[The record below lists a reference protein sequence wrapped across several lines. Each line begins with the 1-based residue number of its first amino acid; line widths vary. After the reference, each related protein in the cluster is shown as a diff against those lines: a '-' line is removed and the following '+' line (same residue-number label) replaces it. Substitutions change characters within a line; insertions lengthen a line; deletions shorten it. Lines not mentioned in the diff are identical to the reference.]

1 MLLHGSRIS
10 LARLK
15 SIKQETVGKS
25 DPINHMITPYHLN
38 APTLNNL
45 HSILAEGAE
54 VNLERPRSPSIAPT
68 PSSYIK
74 SPVIQRPLDLAIV
87 TARDSYTEEPTR
99 KGPTLSKPLGQ
110 ERSGL
115 LSLFHYRLQNQNSSN
130 LLDSL
135 WSSLFKPPR
144 CPHIKQFNGIGLKSR
159 RSNN

>member
-1 MLLHGSRIS
+1 MHVEMTEDDGYWDRRDRETRLINFQEENNAPSDLKS
-10 LARLK
+10 ARLK

-87 TARDSYTEEPTR
+87 TGEETPTTEEPTR

-115 LSLFHYRLQNQNSSN
+115 LSLLYSFFPSFMCIIPDQ
-130 LLDSL
+130 
-135 WSSLFKPPR
+135 
-144 CPHIKQFNGIGLKSR
+144 
-159 RSNN
+159 

>member
-1 MLLHGSRIS
+1 
-10 LARLK
+10 
-15 SIKQETVGKS
+15 
-25 DPINHMITPYHLN
+25 MITPYHLN

-87 TARDSYTEEPTR
+87 TGEETPTTEEPTR

-115 LSLFHYRLQNQNSSN
+115 LSLLYSFFPSFMCIIPDQ
-130 LLDSL
+130 
-135 WSSLFKPPR
+135 
-144 CPHIKQFNGIGLKSR
+144 
-159 RSNN
+159 